1 MSLWRAIVPFRAA
14 DEGGVGAKTR
24 LVGRLGAS
32 ARAALAIAMA
42 LHVLETLGRCPLV
55 GSITVLA
62 PARPAFASAGID
74 WITDHGR
81 GLNCE
86 LAAAIGAAQA
96 GRVFVIHADLPLL
109 APTDIAALLDAAVA
123 AGAAIAPDRARA
135 GTNALAL
142 VDPAGLQPAFGPGS
156 FALHRAML
164 PDAALVERAG
174 LALDIDTPADLD
186 RALAAGLLLPG
197 IGGGGDR
204 PRGQA
209 G

>member
-14 DEGGVGAKTR
+14 DEGGAGAKTR
-24 LVGRLGAS
+24 LAGRLDAT

-42 LHVLETLGRCPLV
+42 RHVLETLDYCPSV
-55 GSITVLA
+55 GSIGVLA
-62 PARPAFASAGID
+62 PVPPAFAPAGID
-74 WITDHGR
+74 WIADRER

-86 LAAAIGAAQA
+86 LATVIGAAGA

-109 APTDIAALLDAAVA
+109 EPGDIAALLDAACA
-123 AGAAIAPDRARA
+123 RGAAIAPDHAQT

-142 VDPAGLQPAFGPGS
+142 TDPAGIVPAFGPGS

-164 PDAALVERAG
+164 PDAAVVERAG

-186 RALAAGLLLPG
+186 RALAMGLLLPG
-197 IGGGGDR
+197 I
-204 PRGQA
+204 A
-209 G
+209 GPI